1 MRMRGNPQTLK
12 LGPQSHLDS
21 IVSPHHLSSLAVDP
35 NTGDIWAKDFEGHI
49 TVISRGTITNKA
61 EADIDIS
68 PDIASVF
75 APKPLSLPEQAVT
88 VNTIYQNAPDPRAIA
103 IDAKT
108 GNVYV
113 PCDPT
118 YTYPLPYP
126 DQVLVFNTLTNSL
139 IATILL
145 PATST
150 YTSNPWDVAIDST
163 TETVYVANASG
174 ATGGVWI
181 IDEKTQSLTGYIPLG
196 VSATAVSVD
205 ETSQK
210 LFVASSG
217 GKDVLVID
225 VKKGSSTR
233 NTVLATI
240 PLGVAPDGIAV
251 DPVTGK
257 VFTANIDANSISVID
272 EKSDTVT
279 ATISTGD
286 YGPYKLAVDS
296 AHGTLYVTNL
306 LGGTTGAES
315 TSGMV
320 IEEATNSVT
329 GNFLTFGESR
339 ALGVDSK
346 RGFLYSGDGQ
356 PNSFAGVTV
365 FTTNQ

>member
-1 MRMRGNPQTLK
+1 M
-12 LGPQSHLDS
+12 
-21 IVSPHHLSSLAVDP
+21 
-35 NTGDIWAKDFEGHI
+35 
-49 TVISRGTITNKA
+49 
-61 EADIDIS
+61 
-68 PDIASVF
+68 
-75 APKPLSLPEQAVT
+75 
-88 VNTIYQNAPDPRAIA
+88 
-103 IDAKT
+103 
-108 GNVYV
+108 

-118 YTYPLPYP
+118 YTHPLPYP

-272 EKSDTVT
+272 GRCP
-279 ATISTGD
+279 A
-286 YGPYKLAVDS
+286 
-296 AHGTLYVTNL
+296 
-306 LGGTTGAES
+306 
-315 TSGMV
+315 
-320 IEEATNSVT
+320 
-329 GNFLTFGESR
+329 
-339 ALGVDSK
+339 
-346 RGFLYSGDGQ
+346 
-356 PNSFAGVTV
+356 
-365 FTTNQ
+365 